1 MIKLIVI
8 MQEGQLFTA
17 GQGFLG
23 GEAVGRFDEECFG
36 AGGREGDQ

>member
-1 MIKLIVI
+1 MIELIVI
-8 MQEGQLFTA
+8 IKKGQLFTA

-23 GEAVGRFDEECFG
+23 GEAVGRFEEECFG